1 MFGKCIFVL
10 RILHKVLL
18 ILLFHKSALGRMYD
32 LHMQDLSP
40 IARGLLVICNYWEI
54 VSNLNSVQI

>member
-1 MFGKCIFVL
+1 MFGKRIFVL

-18 ILLFHKSALGRMYD
+18 ILLSHKSVLERMYD

-40 IARGLLVICNYWEI
+40 IARGLLVICNNWEI
-54 VSNLNSVQI
+54 VGNLNSV